1 MKFRSNRNPQFR
13 SQFSES
19 IFEQKYAHEGA
30 ETWSELAA
38 TLVEDVAQDKMTPD
52 EKGELTK
59 FISDLKFVP
68 GGRYLY
74 YAGRPAKFFN
84 NCFSGDQNV
93 LTSRGWV
100 NLAEHAGEEVLVY
113 SPVDNVYYP
122 AIIHNHGKQPMRE
135 ITFAPVR
142 GKSKIRYKVKAT
154 PDHRWILAD
163 GSETTTLKVGDVVP
177 SNSEPMG
184 YNDNL
189 GFVHGFMFGDG
200 TRNGQLRLCAD
211 KDLEH
216 LEELAKWAH
225 SVTYP
230 DFAGGDPCL
239 YFNQNIPWKSLPEL
253 DSNPA
258 YISSF
263 IRGWI
268 AADGSKGRILSSV
281 NKEALEWFR
290 KHAAYAG
297 LVITG
302 DLRYQDRD
310 IKIGNYE
317 YLNHRIY
324 TQNYSQDKWP
334 GFKVV
339 QVEEVDDEVVYC
351 PEEPVHGQ
359 IIIDHNIVTGNC
371 YLLRAEEDTRQD
383 WANLSWKAESALMTG
398 GGIGVDY
405 SVYRAEGSPLG
416 RTGGTASGPIP
427 KMQMINEIGR
437 RVMQGGSRRS
447 AIYASLNWKHGD
459 VYNFLGA
466 KNWQDTI
473 IPGTG
478 VSLKDVKAADFNFPA
493 PLDMTNISVNY
504 DTEWLLN
511 YWKTGDV
518 GDVFRANVRQ
528 ALSTAEPGFSFNF
541 FDKERET
548 LRNAPVSG
556 DTWVMTSGGYVQ
568 IKDIVGR
575 EVRVWT
581 GQQWATTTFKKT
593 KESVPT
599 LVVSITGGRT
609 IKADPE
615 HEFFVERY
623 SGKGARRK
631 LTSIDKVRADQLR
644 AGDVLHTP
652 LPKERPDPINGTDIY
667 VLGYAYG
674 DGSFN
679 RYGADITFCSDASK
693 SLAERIPFTLTR
705 LGTVNW
711 SDKRGYVRAY
721 VKNCLFKDRS
731 KSVYPYGER
740 LGPEFFAGLFDADGC
755 YSSDQNRIRLSSI
768 HYDFLEGVRR
778 DLEFYGIQSTIT
790 KAGISTY
797 GRRQGYSLVIMG
809 SSVSRFADMIPT
821 LRLKV
826 QPHKPYRDSLVK
838 VLSVAEGPIEDVFCC
853 DVGVPEHS
861 FCADGVII
869 SNCTEVTSE
878 DDSDVCNLGSINMGR
893 IDSIEEFRDIV
904 ELATKFLVCG
914 TLRADLPYQ
923 KVHEVREKNRRL
935 GLGLMGMHEWLIKRG
950 MKYEV
955 TPELH
960 RWLAV
965 YRGDSDRVGDAFADS
980 LGLSRPVAKRAIAP
994 TGSIGILAGTTTGVE
1009 PLFAV
1014 AYKRRYLKGKR
1025 WHYQY
1030 TVDGAAQELID
1041 LYGAD
1046 PNEIET
1052 ALDLAAEPERRIK
1065 FQADVQDYV
1074 DQSISSTI
1082 NLPSWGSASNNEDTV
1097 DSFADTLARYSHR
1110 LRGFTCYPDGSRG
1123 GQPLTSVPYADA
1135 REQLGQV
1142 FEEAIMT
1149 HDICEITGHGGSCG
1163 V

>member
-84 NCFSGDQNV
+84 NC
-93 LTSRGWV
+93 
-100 NLAEHAGEEVLVY
+100 
-113 SPVDNVYYP
+113 
-122 AIIHNHGKQPMRE
+122 
-135 ITFAPVR
+135 
-142 GKSKIRYKVKAT
+142 
-154 PDHRWILAD
+154 
-163 GSETTTLKVGDVVP
+163 
-177 SNSEPMG
+177 
-184 YNDNL
+184 
-189 GFVHGFMFGDG
+189 
-200 TRNGQLRLCAD
+200 
-211 KDLEH
+211 
-216 LEELAKWAH
+216 
-225 SVTYP
+225 
-230 DFAGGDPCL
+230 
-239 YFNQNIPWKSLPEL
+239 
-253 DSNPA
+253 
-258 YISSF
+258 
-263 IRGWI
+263 
-268 AADGSKGRILSSV
+268 
-281 NKEALEWFR
+281 
-290 KHAAYAG
+290 
-297 LVITG
+297 
-302 DLRYQDRD
+302 
-310 IKIGNYE
+310 
-317 YLNHRIY
+317 
-324 TQNYSQDKWP
+324 
-334 GFKVV
+334 
-339 QVEEVDDEVVYC
+339 
-351 PEEPVHGQ
+351 
-359 IIIDHNIVTGNC
+359 

-405 SVYRAEGSPLG
+405 SVYRAEGAPLG
-416 RTGGTASGPIP
+416 RTGGMASGPIP

-459 VYNFLGA
+459 VYQFLAA
-466 KNWQDTI
+466 KNWQDAL

-518 GDVFRANVRQ
+518 GDVFRTNVRQ

-548 LRNAPVSG
+548 LRNA
-556 DTWVMTSGGYVQ
+556 
-568 IKDIVGR
+568 
-575 EVRVWT
+575 
-581 GQQWATTTFKKT
+581 
-593 KESVPT
+593 
-599 LVVSITGGRT
+599 
-609 IKADPE
+609 
-615 HEFFVERY
+615 
-623 SGKGARRK
+623 
-631 LTSIDKVRADQLR
+631 
-644 AGDVLHTP
+644 
-652 LPKERPDPINGTDIY
+652 
-667 VLGYAYG
+667 
-674 DGSFN
+674 
-679 RYGADITFCSDASK
+679 
-693 SLAERIPFTLTR
+693 
-705 LGTVNW
+705 
-711 SDKRGYVRAY
+711 
-721 VKNCLFKDRS
+721 
-731 KSVYPYGER
+731 
-740 LGPEFFAGLFDADGC
+740 
-755 YSSDQNRIRLSSI
+755 
-768 HYDFLEGVRR
+768 
-778 DLEFYGIQSTIT
+778 
-790 KAGISTY
+790 
-797 GRRQGYSLVIMG
+797 
-809 SSVSRFADMIPT
+809 
-821 LRLKV
+821 
-826 QPHKPYRDSLVK
+826 
-838 VLSVAEGPIEDVFCC
+838 
-853 DVGVPEHS
+853 
-861 FCADGVII
+861 
-869 SNCTEVTSE
+869 CTEVTSE

-893 IDSIEEFRDIV
+893 IDSLEEFRDIV

-914 TLRADLPYQ
+914 TLRADLPYE
-923 KVHEVREKNRRL
+923 KVYQVREKNRRL

-960 RWLAV
+960 RWLAI
-965 YRGDSDRVGDAFADS
+965 YKGDSDRVGDAFADS

-1052 ALDLAAEPERRIK
+1052 ALDLAADPERRIK

-1082 NLPSWGSASNNEDTV
+1082 NLPSWGSATNNEDTV